1 MIVPAIGLGILV
13 IFAVGFGT
21 AYLTLD
27 KVLKKD
33 INAPTYIRDEKRET
47 TIERLSFVGG
57 FLAVIL
63 MVIVLVS
70 VPKQWQLLSLVVLNV
85 VGIIGGLLTFL
96 IKR

>member
-13 IFAVGFGT
+13 LFAVG
-21 AYLTLD
+21 YVISYSIWD
-27 KVLKKD
+27 KVLKNEKT
-33 INAPTYIRDEKRET
+33 APAYIRDAKREK

-63 MVIVLVS
+63 MVMVLVS
-70 VPKQWQLLSLVVLNV
+70 VPRQWQLLSLVLLNV
-85 VGIIGGLLTFL
+85 IGIIGGLLTFL